1 MQESRCAE
9 CGAELHEP
17 SGEPSTPCPVCGNLA
32 REITV
37 QLHDG
42 FVVHDGIRGKA
53 YKPGSSKFYLDT
65 RSGASYYRKGNQWH
79 HLVRVIDREN
89 DRYVETIRV
98 LSTGE
103 LISHVEEPLSEHYG
117 HGGGK
122 NQGGG
127 NEP

>member
-1 MQESRCAE
+1 MQESRCIG

-32 REITV
+32 REVTV

-42 FVVHDGIRGKA
+42 FVAHDGIRAKA
-53 YKPGSSKFYLDT
+53 YKSDSSKFYLDT

-98 LSTGE
+98 LSTGK
-103 LISHVEEPLSEHYG
+103 LIRHVEERLSAHIG

-122 NQGGG
+122 NQEGDNG
-127 NEP
+127 P

>member
-1 MQESRCAE
+1 MQESRCVE

-17 SGEPSTPCPVCGNLA
+17 AGEPSTPCPVCGNLG

-37 QLHDG
+37 QIQDG
-42 FVVHDGIRGKA
+42 IVFHDGIRAKA
-53 YKPGSSKFYLDT
+53 YKAGSSKFYVDM
-65 RSGASYYRKGNQWH
+65 RNGPSYYRNGDQWH

-98 LSTGE
+98 LATGE
-103 LISHVEEPLSEHYG
+103 LIRHVDEPLSEHTG
-117 HGGGK
+117 RGGGK

-127 NEP
+127 S

>member
-1 MQESRCAE
+1 MQESLCVE

-17 SGEPSTPCPVCGNLA
+17 RREPTTPCPVCGSLSRQVA
-32 REITV
+32 A

-42 FVVHDGIRGKA
+42 INFHDGNRAKA
-53 YKPGSSKFYLDT
+53 FKPGSSKFYVDM
-65 RSGASYYRKGNQWH
+65 RSGPSYYRKGNQWH

-89 DRYVETIRV
+89 DRYVETVRV

-103 LISHVEEPLSEHYG
+103 LIRHVEEPLSEHIG

-122 NQGGG
+122 NQITGS
-127 NEP
+127 E